1 MRNLFAT
8 KARKLHGL
16 IVPKY
21 DRLDYNHDPEKVLEI
36 LDKISIPEGKA
47 LRCYLVNIHCH
58 DIGDNSFLYVNDIE
72 EPEGVHR
79 MAFIDDTWKNITVE
93 PTEMG
98 MWQTYLLM
106 TTIHVMPY
114 YWHGG
119 YNERLF
125 IFSSADLK
133 KIPSYKELDFS
144 HIDETQVHPEVKF
157 TRWRH
162 KKFMG
167 MISNTYWTE
176 WGGLIRET
184 VIINM
189 YEDKI
194 TGYEPAFKEIL
205 LSYECGIRF

>member
-1 MRNLFAT
+1 MRNIFAT

-47 LRCYLVNIHCH
+47 LRCYLVNVHCH

-72 EPEGVHR
+72 EPEGVHK
-79 MAFIDDTWKNITVE
+79 MAFIDETWKNITVE

-98 MWQTYLLM
+98 MWQVYLLM

-114 YWHGG
+114 WWHGG
-119 YNERLF
+119 YNQRKNILSPSGLKSIRELNGK
-125 IFSSADLK
+125 DL
-133 KIPSYKELDFS
+133 S
-144 HIDETQVHPEVKF
+144 HISESDLQPAVKF
-157 TRWRH
+157 TQWTDREC
-162 KKFMG
+162 MG

-184 VIINM
+184 VFIDMKDN
-189 YEDKI
+189 KI
-194 TGYEPAFKEIL
+194 TNYGPVFNEVL
-205 LSYECGIRF
+205 LKYDSLMCY